1 MTTPSRAVPVGS
13 TSADSSSKNST
24 SSGSKSPGSRFAG
37 ARFPGSKSQNSS
49 PPDSSWQK
57 GDAPSLGNLVKELP
71 DRVTRLVKSELQ
83 LAKLELTTKLK
94 AAGVG
99 AGLLAA
105 AAFFALVFFAVLVS
119 AAVMGLAEVLPG
131 WAAALIV
138 AAVFLILAAV
148 LALLGVKKLKK
159 GVPPVPEESIESVK
173 TDVSVITG
181 KDAR

>member
-1 MTTPSRAVPVGS
+1 VTTSSRAVPVSS
-13 TSADSSSKNST
+13 TA
-24 SSGSKSPGSRFAG
+24 
-37 ARFPGSKSQNSS
+37 
-49 PPDSSWQK
+49 QK
-57 GDAPSLGNLVKELP
+57 GEAPSLGSLVKELP
-71 DRVTRLVKSELQ
+71 DRVTRLVKSEVQ

-94 AAGVG
+94 AAGIG
-99 AGLLAA
+99 AGMLAA

-138 AAVFLILAAV
+138 AGVFLILAAV
-148 LALLGVKKLKK
+148 LALLGINKLKK

-173 TDVSVITG
+173 ADVSVVTG

>member
-1 MTTPSRAVPVGS
+1 MTTSSRAVPAGS
-13 TSADSSSKNST
+13 ASP
-24 SSGSKSPGSRFAG
+24 KSE
-37 ARFPGSKSQNSS
+37 
-49 PPDSSWQK
+49 
-57 GDAPSLGNLVKELP
+57 APSLGSLVKELP
-71 DRVTRLVKSELQ
+71 DRVTRLVKSEIQ

-94 AAGVG
+94 AAGIG

-148 LALLGVKKLKK
+148 LAFLGIKKLKK

-173 TDVSVITG
+173 TDVSVVTG

>member
-1 MTTPSRAVPVGS
+1 VTTPSRAVPVS
-13 TSADSSSKNST
+13 ST
-24 SSGSKSPGSRFAG
+24 SSDPSSRKSKDQGSKSSGSRFSG

-49 PPDSSWQK
+49 SHDSSFT
-57 GDAPSLGNLVKELP
+57 GETPSLGNLVKDLP

-94 AAGVG
+94 AAGIG

-138 AAVFLILAAV
+138 AAVFLIIAAV
-148 LALLGVKKLKK
+148 LALLGINKLKK

-173 TDVSVITG
+173 TDVSVVTG

>member
-1 MTTPSRAVPVGS
+1 MTTTSRAVPVGS
-13 TSADSSSKNST
+13 A
-24 SSGSKSPGSRFAG
+24 
-37 ARFPGSKSQNSS
+37 SQ
-49 PPDSSWQK
+49 K
-57 GDAPSLGNLVKELP
+57 TEAPSLGSLVKELP
-71 DRVTRLVKSELQ
+71 DRVTRLVKTEIQ

-94 AAGVG
+94 AAGIG

-148 LALLGVKKLKK
+148 LALLGIKKLKK

-173 TDVSVITG
+173 TDVSVVTG
-181 KDAR
+181 KAAR

>member
-13 TSADSSSKNST
+13 TSSDSSSRDSKDQ
-24 SSGSKSPGSRFAG
+24 GSKSSGSRFAG
-37 ARFPGSKSQNSS
+37 ARFPGSKSQSS
-49 PPDSSWQK
+49 SRQDSSWQK
-57 GDAPSLGNLVKELP
+57 ADGPSLGNLVKDLP

-94 AAGVG
+94 AAGIG

-105 AAFFALVFFAVLVS
+105 AAFFALVFFAVLVA

-138 AAVFLILAAV
+138 AGVFLILAAV

-159 GVPPVPEESIESVK
+159 GVPPIPEESIESVK
-173 TDVSVITG
+173 TDVSVVTG

>member
-1 MTTPSRAVPVGS
+1 MTTPSRAVPVSS
-13 TSADSSSKNST
+13 TSSDSSSRKSKDQGSK
-24 SSGSKSPGSRFAG
+24 SSGSRFSG

-49 PPDSSWQK
+49 SQDSSFK
-57 GDAPSLGNLVKELP
+57 GETPSLGNLVKDLP

-94 AAGVG
+94 AAGIG

-138 AAVFLILAAV
+138 AAVFLIIAAV
-148 LALLGVKKLKK
+148 LALLGINKLKK

-173 TDVSVITG
+173 TDVSVVTG

>member
-1 MTTPSRAVPVGS
+1 VSTSSRAVPVSS
-13 TSADSSSKNST
+13 TS
-24 SSGSKSPGSRFAG
+24 
-37 ARFPGSKSQNSS
+37 
-49 PPDSSWQK
+49 QK
-57 GDAPSLGNLVKELP
+57 GEAPSLGSLVKELP

-94 AAGVG
+94 AAGIG
-99 AGLLAA
+99 AGMLAA

-138 AAVFLILAAV
+138 AGVFLILAAV
-148 LALLGVKKLKK
+148 LALLGINRLKK

-173 TDVSVITG
+173 ADVSAVTG

>member
-1 MTTPSRAVPVGS
+1 VSAPSRAVPVSS
-13 TSADSSSKNST
+13 TS
-24 SSGSKSPGSRFAG
+24 
-37 ARFPGSKSQNSS
+37 
-49 PPDSSWQK
+49 QK
-57 GDAPSLGNLVKELP
+57 GEAPSLGGLVKELP
-71 DRVTRLVKSELQ
+71 DRVTRLVKSEIQ

-94 AAGVG
+94 AAGIG
-99 AGLLAA
+99 AGLLVG

-138 AAVFLILAAV
+138 AGVFLILAAV
-148 LALLGVKKLKK
+148 LALLGVNKLKK

-173 TDVSVITG
+173 ADVSAVTG